1 LGRTSSFW
9 QNTLAMQAPAP
20 AKAPPAPQIR
30 PDRPLSP
37 HLQVYRLALTT
48 VMSGLHRIT
57 GLVLTLATPLLVA
70 WLVAVACGADAYAA
84 AGAFFGS
91 WPMRIV
97 LAGLIG
103 VFWYHL
109 FNGLRHLAWDAG
121 YGFDIR
127 AARASGAAVALL
139 TVAAFAATLFL
150 TPAWRW
156 LWGAP

>member
-1 LGRTSSFW
+1 ML
-9 QNTLAMQAPAP
+9 
-20 AKAPPAPQIR
+20 

-48 VMSGLHRIT
+48 VLSGLHRIS
-57 GLVLTLATPLLVA
+57 GLILTLSAPLLVA
-70 WLVAVACGADAYAA
+70 WLVAAACGKDSYASSA
-84 AGAFFGS
+84 RFFDS

-121 YGFDIR
+121 YGFDLAR
-127 AARASGAAVALL
+127 ARASGVAVILLAA
-139 TVAAFAATLFL
+139 AAFAATLAL

-156 LWGAP
+156 LLGLP

>member
-1 LGRTSSFW
+1 ML
-9 QNTLAMQAPAP
+9 
-20 AKAPPAPQIR
+20 

-48 VMSGLHRIT
+48 VLSGLHRIS
-57 GLVLTLATPLLVA
+57 GLILTLSTPLLVA
-70 WLVAVACGADAYAA
+70 WLVAVACGAESYAA
-84 AGAFFGS
+84 TARFFGS

-97 LAGLIG
+97 QAGLIG

-121 YGFDIR
+121 FGFDLAR
-127 AARASGAAVALL
+127 ARASGMAVILL
-139 TVAAFAATLFL
+139 AGAAFVATLAL

-156 LWGAP
+156 LLGLP